1 MIADETDNCKRF
13 EEGKER
19 FVLKIA
25 STKST
30 DFVKLVEAAMRVEKS
45 LAEEKTEKEG
55 NQGGNSAG
63 QTSGTSREQF
73 SRRED

>member
-19 FVLKIA
+19 FALKTA

-45 LAEEKTEKEG
+45 LAEVEGKHLVHLGSSLTEMRVG
-55 NQGGNSAG
+55 DS
-63 QTSGTSREQF
+63 F
-73 SRRED
+73 